1 MRRSVTLLGA
11 ALVACTLST
20 GAFAEQITIGHTIN
34 PAPAPVFIA
43 DQQGLFADAGLD
55 VQLEVMT
62 ADPLF
67 PAALMSDSI
76 TVAAMTPTTFLA
88 AVANGLDL
96 VAFSGTSTTL
106 QTSRDIAI
114 VSRTD
119 SGVTDAADFAGHTVG
134 VPGIGALLDVIMKA
148 WLDTH
153 GVAPTDATFIEMPFP
168 QMSDQLRA
176 GRVDAV
182 ITVNQFAGPMVGEG
196 YAQMVALP
204 LAELPK
210 GLPAIILV
218 GTRDW
223 VEANPESVAALR
235 ATMAQ
240 AQSVAETSP
249 DAVRTALANAMH
261 LPPPVAER
269 IELPN
274 VDVALSVE
282 DLTFWHDAL
291 RAQGVLRGD
300 LDLGTLVAQ

>member
-1 MRRSVTLLGA
+1 MLLGA
-11 ALVACTLST
+11 AMLACTLST
-20 GAFAEQITIGHTIN
+20 GASAESITIGHTIN

-114 VSRTD
+114 VSSTA
-119 SGVTDAADFAGHTVG
+119 SGVTDAAGFAGRTVG
-134 VPGIGALLDVIMKA
+134 VPGIGALLDVILKA

-153 GVAPTDATFIEMPFP
+153 GVAPADVTFIEMPFP

-182 ITVNQFAGPMVGEG
+182 ITVNQFAGPMIGEG
-196 YAQMVALP
+196 FGHMVALP
-204 LAELPK
+204 LAELPE
-210 GLPAIILV
+210 GLHTVLLV

-223 VEANPESVAALR
+223 VEANPEVVATLR

-249 DAVRTALANAMH
+249 EAVREALATAMR

-291 RAQGVLRGD
+291 REQGVLRGD
-300 LDLGTLVAQ
+300 IDLGPLVAQ

>member
-1 MRRSVTLLGA
+1 MKQSFTLLGA
-11 ALVACTLST
+11 TMLACTLAAS
-20 GAFAEQITIGHTIN
+20 ALAEPITIGHTIN
-34 PAPAPVFIA
+34 PAPAPVFIS
-43 DQQGLFADAGLD
+43 DQQGLFAESGLD

-67 PAALMSDSI
+67 PAALMSESI

-114 VSRTD
+114 VSSTA
-119 SGVTDAADFAGHTVG
+119 SGVTEAEGFAGHNVG
-134 VPGIGALLDVIMKA
+134 VPGIGALLDVMLKA
-148 WLDTH
+148 WLDGH
-153 GVAPTDATFIEMPFP
+153 GVAPNDVTFIEMPFP

-182 ITVNQFAGPMVGEG
+182 ITVNQFVGPMIGEG
-196 YAQMVALP
+196 YGHMVALP
-204 LAELPK
+204 LAELPE
-210 GLPAIILV
+210 GLHTVILV

-223 VEANPESVAALR
+223 VEAHPEDVAKLR
-235 ATMAQ
+235 ATMAE
-240 AQSVAETSP
+240 AQSVAKASP
-249 DAVRTALANAMH
+249 DAVRSALANAMK

-269 IELPN
+269 IELPH
-274 VDVALSVE
+274 VDVDLSAE

-291 RAQGVLRGD
+291 RKQRVLRGD
-300 LDLGTLVAQ
+300 LDLRPLVAQ

>member
-1 MRRSVTLLGA
+1 
-11 ALVACTLST
+11 
-20 GAFAEQITIGHTIN
+20 
-34 PAPAPVFIA
+34 
-43 DQQGLFADAGLD
+43 

-114 VSRTD
+114 VSGTA
-119 SGVTDAADFAGHTVG
+119 SGVTDAAGFAGRNVG
-134 VPGIGALLDVIMKA
+134 VPGIGALLDVILKA

-153 GVAPTDATFIEMPFP
+153 GVASTDVTFIEVPFP

-182 ITVNQFAGPMVGEG
+182 ITVTQFAGPMIGEG
-196 YAQMVALP
+196 Y
-204 LAELPK
+204 
-210 GLPAIILV
+210 
-218 GTRDW
+218 RDW
-223 VEANPESVAALR
+223 VEANPEAVARLR

-249 DAVRTALANAMH
+249 DAVRAALANAMR

-269 IELPN
+269 IELPK
-274 VDVALSVE
+274 VDVALSAE
-282 DLTFWHDAL
+282 DLAFWHDAL
-291 RAQGVLRGD
+291 RTQGVLRD
-300 LDLGTLVAQ
+300 DIELGPLVAQ